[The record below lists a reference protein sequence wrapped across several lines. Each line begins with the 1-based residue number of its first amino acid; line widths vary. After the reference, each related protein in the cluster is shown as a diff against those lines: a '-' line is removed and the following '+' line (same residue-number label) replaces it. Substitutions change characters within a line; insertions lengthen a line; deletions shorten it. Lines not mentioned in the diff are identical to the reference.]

1 MQYYLGID
9 IGSSSI
15 KVALVEIDTGKSIGL
30 VQEPESEMNM
40 LALENG
46 WAEQNPEEW
55 WKMVCKAIKKVK
67 AATKVSRTQI
77 KGIGISY

>member
-46 WAEQNPEEW
+46 WA
-55 WKMVCKAIKKVK
+55 
-67 AATKVSRTQI
+67 
-77 KGIGISY
+77 